1 MTQAELIA
9 KAQEAFNKAQEAQ
22 QQGNWAAYGTYL
34 EQLEDYLN
42 QLAG

>member
-9 KAQEAFNKAQEAQ
+9 KAQEAFNNAQKAQQE
-22 QQGNWAAYGTYL
+22 GNWAAYGSYL